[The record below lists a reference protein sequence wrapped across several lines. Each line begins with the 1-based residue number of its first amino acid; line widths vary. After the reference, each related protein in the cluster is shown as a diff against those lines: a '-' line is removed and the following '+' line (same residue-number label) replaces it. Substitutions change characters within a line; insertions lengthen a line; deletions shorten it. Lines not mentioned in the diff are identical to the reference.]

1 MDAGMRVIFI
11 YSVIVW
17 GVFVIGHHIAV
28 NKDKK
33 GEQDGV
39 QNG

>member
-1 MDAGMRVIFI
+1 MDAGMRLIYI

-17 GVFVIGHHIAV
+17 GVFVIGHYKAV
-28 NKDKK
+28 NKKK
-33 GEQDGV
+33 VKDDV

>member
-17 GVFVIGHHIAV
+17 CVFVIGHHIAV
-28 NKDKK
+28 NKQISK
-33 GEQDGV
+33 GAK
-39 QNG
+39 

>member
-1 MDAGMRVIFI
+1 MDAGMRFIFV

-17 GVFVIGHHIAV
+17 CVFVIGHHIAV

-33 GEQDGV
+33 VVNDDI
-39 QNG
+39 QNR